1 MKTYDSDHIIIG
13 SYVDMESPFGPVLF
27 SGGNITINGDY
38 VEIRGEVS
46 IETGTELTID
56 TR

>member
-1 MKTYDSDHIIIG
+1 MKKTLT
-13 SYVDMESPFGPVLF
+13 LF
-27 SGGNITINGDY
+27 LMGGNITINGDF

-56 TR
+56 TN